1 MIDAIGWLII
11 TAIIIVPL
19 YLVVKKYFGKDDSK
33 QLDSIRKKT
42 TPKRDGNFRY
52 ENEKNYYVLY
62 SINIKNLFEQAI
74 YYFLFPISGKFFSKN
89 SGLSVLLS

>member
-52 ENEKNYYVLY
+52 ENEKNYYILY
-62 SINIKNLFEQAI
+62 SINIKNLFEQTTLFS
-74 YYFLFPISGKFFSKN
+74 FLI
-89 SGLSVLLS
+89 LSRELS

>member
-33 QLDSIRKKT
+33 QLYSIRKKT

-62 SINIKNLFEQAI
+62 SIKIKP
-74 YYFLFPISGKFFSKN
+74 FLNRQYVI
-89 SGLSVLLS
+89 

>member
-1 MIDAIGWLII
+1 MTEAIGWLLI

-33 QLDSIRKKT
+33 QLYSIRKKT

-62 SINIKNLFEQAI
+62 SLKIKNPFEQTTLFS
-74 YYFLFPISGKFFSKN
+74 FLILSR
-89 SGLSVLLS
+89 GLS

>member
-62 SINIKNLFEQAI
+62 SINIQNVIRIFLII
-74 YYFLFPISGKFFSKN
+74 YSM
-89 SGLSVLLS
+89 LSHEVNH

>member
-42 TPKRDGNFRY
+42 TSEEVVIFAMKM
-52 ENEKNYYVLY
+52 
-62 SINIKNLFEQAI
+62 I
-74 YYFLFPISGKFFSKN
+74 
-89 SGLSVLLS
+89 